1 MWPSKNIIQVLEHSP
16 EPFIVYSH
24 LYSQLENRLTAGCLQ
39 VTARTRTTTAD
50 RYTAH
55 GLHSCI
61 LCTPLTPWVAAG
73 PPRLISTSSG
83 RRHACSRTRGLGAAT
98 RAPGWRG
105 VIGRA
110 TRCEIHIRLG
120 AMEPPDKKTLDFR
133 RAFGAA
139 ERSSGPGLAIPHA
152 LEWPLRLRHGLR
164 PARDQRYRC

>member
-1 MWPSKNIIQVLEHSP
+1 MNIGQATKTRSHFDCPAVNLVSLKKRSPTLNPELRSFMWPSKNIIQVLEHSP

-39 VTARTRTTTAD
+39 MTARTRTTTAD

-110 TRCEIHIRLG
+110 TRCEI
-120 AMEPPDKKTLDFR
+120 MNYS
-133 RAFGAA
+133 AFG
-139 ERSSGPGLAIPHA
+139 GYN
-152 LEWPLRLRHGLR
+152 
-164 PARDQRYRC
+164 Q